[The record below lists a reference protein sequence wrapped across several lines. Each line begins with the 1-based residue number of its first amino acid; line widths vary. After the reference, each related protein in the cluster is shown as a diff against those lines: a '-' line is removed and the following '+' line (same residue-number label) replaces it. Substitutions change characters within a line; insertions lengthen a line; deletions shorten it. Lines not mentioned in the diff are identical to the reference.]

1 MKRYL
6 LLSTLFI
13 LPNLAIA
20 GDAAKG
26 KETFAQ
32 RCATCHGDKG
42 AGDGPAAAA
51 FPADSRP
58 RNLAT
63 GQMKFATDEAKF
75 QELIQKGGGGVGLSM
90 LMPPQPDLAPA
101 DVANLY
107 AFVKSLHQS

>member
-1 MKRYL
+1 MKRYM
-6 LLSTLFI
+6 LLSLLFI
-13 LPNLAIA
+13 LPNIA
-20 GDAAKG
+20 MAADAAKG
-26 KETFAQ
+26 KELFTQ

-75 QELIQKGGGGVGLSM
+75 KELMQKGGGGVGLSM
-90 LMPPQPDLAPA
+90 LMPPQPDLAGA
-101 DVANLY
+101 DLDSLY
-107 AFVKSLHQS
+107 AFVKSLHQ